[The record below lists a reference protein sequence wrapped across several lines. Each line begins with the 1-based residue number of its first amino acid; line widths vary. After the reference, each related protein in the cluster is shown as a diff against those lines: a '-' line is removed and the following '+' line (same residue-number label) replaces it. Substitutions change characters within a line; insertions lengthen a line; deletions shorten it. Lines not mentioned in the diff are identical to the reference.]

1 MGKSEMWRDVVG
13 YEGLYEV
20 SNAGSIRNALTKK
33 IRKQFINKDGYEKV
47 QLRKNG
53 VPKNHFVHRLVALSF
68 VCNPDNLTEI
78 NHKDE
83 NKLNN
88 NADNLEWCTRS
99 YNVNYGLRI
108 EKFRLSMKNNPSVSK
123 QTKAYNENG
132 LELFSFPSANEAS
145 RVTGIPAT
153 TIRSCAIGKLKKAG
167 GLVWRYT

>member
-1 MGKSEMWRDVVG
+1 MGKGEMWRDVVG

-20 SNAGSIRNALTKK
+20 SDAGSIRNAHTKK
-33 IRKQFINKDGYEKV
+33 IKKPYINRCGYKKV

-53 VPKNHFVHRLVALSF
+53 SSKNHYIHRLVALSF
-68 VCNPDNLTEI
+68 ICNPDNLKEI

-108 EKFRLSMKNNPSVSK
+108 EKFRLSMRNNPSVSK
-123 QTKAYNENG
+123 EIKAYDENG
-132 LELFSFPSANEAS
+132 LEIFSFPSASEAG

-153 TIRSCAIGKLKKAG
+153 TIRSCAIGNLKRAG